1 MANERSDKRGGG
13 SNRSSRTRSTGGF
26 VEIDLEMILHWLCY
40 IGGFARWID
49 GWIEDE
55 KRDWDR
61 RRRIRRGKVLK
72 IRNYFVLRSEG
83 RIVNFCAIFLFE
95 TVFYHLRIEINL
107 TLK

>member
-1 MANERSDKRGGG
+1 
-13 SNRSSRTRSTGGF
+13 
-26 VEIDLEMILHWLCY
+26 MILHWLCY

-61 RRRIRRGKVLK
+61 RRRKVLK
-72 IRNYFVLRSEG
+72 IRNNFVLGSEG